1 MALPHN
7 PDARPRPEP
16 DLIALAAQAAKDPS
30 ARAFVEEVKAAVA
43 DGSIWEQLA
52 EQEDIQTIIER
63 HAR

>member
-7 PDARPRPEP
+7 RDPTPNPGP
-16 DLIALAAQAAKDPS
+16 DLVALAAQAAKDPS

-43 DGSIWEQLA
+43 DGSIWDQLA
-52 EQEDIQTIIER
+52 EQEDIRTIMEK

>member
-7 PDARPRPEP
+7 QDPAPNPEP
-16 DLIALAAQAAKDPS
+16 VLVALAAQAAKDPS
-30 ARAFVEEVKAAVA
+30 ARAFVEDVKAAVA

-52 EQEDIQTIIER
+52 EQEDLRTIMEK